1 MEAYSALMNRKLV
14 FPSTRDEYMIV
25 EKAYLAQALFS
36 KISQILI
43 DEEWYATRYPDVL
56 SAIEDGKIK
65 NISEHYALFGY
76 YEHRMPYQIVVDE
89 QWYLAQ
95 YEDVKKAVQVQVYDS
110 GQSHFEECG
119 YREGRVPFP
128 NFRLKLRNEA
138 KR

>member
-1 MEAYSALMNRKLV
+1 
-14 FPSTRDEYMIV
+14 MIV